1 MTTHPH
7 EPTGQHQTPL
17 RERLVDAAA
26 KVYGEFG
33 FRGATT
39 RLIAETAGVN
49 EVTLFRTFGS
59 KAALIDEAI
68 RANAD
73 QARGQS
79 LPDVPHDPMTELA
92 TWAEHYIDG
101 ARRARGLVLK
111 TMGDMGERPGVA
123 PAVCS
128 GMSNRHEEI
137 VSYVI
142 ELKRLGLATADFEP
156 SAAVAMLLGALF
168 GDAMGREMVPD
179 IYPQPADSAAEQ
191 YVRLFLRA
199 IGVAESPALVSHAS
213 APATPAPRTVSF
225 NGSDS

>member
-1 MTTHPH
+1 MTHHHH
-7 EPTGQHQTPL
+7 ETTGQHQTPL
-17 RERLVDAAA
+17 RERLVEAAA

-68 RANAD
+68 RAHAD
-73 QARGQS
+73 PERGKS
-79 LPDVPHDPMTELA
+79 LPEVPVDPLHEL
-92 TWAEHYIDG
+92 TSWAENHIDG
-101 ARRARGLVLK
+101 ARRARGLVIK
-111 TMGDMGERPGVA
+111 TMGDIGERPGVA

-128 GMSNRHEEI
+128 GMASRHQEI
-137 VSYVI
+137 VSYVT
-142 ELKRLGLATADFEP
+142 ELQRLGYATADFEP

-168 GDAMGREMVPD
+168 GDAMGREMVPE
-179 IYPQPADSAAEQ
+179 IYPQPPESAAEQ

-199 IGVAESPALVSHAS
+199 IGVAESAAHVSHAS
-213 APATPAPRTVSF
+213 APATPSPRTVSF